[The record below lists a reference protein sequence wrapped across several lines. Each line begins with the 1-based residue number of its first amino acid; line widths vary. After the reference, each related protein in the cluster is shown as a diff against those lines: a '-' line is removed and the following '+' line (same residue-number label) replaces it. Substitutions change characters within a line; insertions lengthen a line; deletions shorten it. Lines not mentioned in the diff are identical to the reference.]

1 VAATPCSTTETSTTK
16 PIVAHISVAAAVA
29 DAQGR
34 EIDLHPL
41 VFAPDGSAT
50 QASTEPGR
58 PFVYLAT
65 SFVTGEIESST
76 VPCLSAEQQVYFHQG
91 YEPTDRDR
99 QDMTQLRQSSGIRT
113 HL

>member
-1 VAATPCSTTETSTTK
+1 MPRDVRSTCTPWFSHPTEVPPRLRQS
-16 PIVAHISVAAAVA
+16 
-29 DAQGR
+29 R
-34 EIDLHPL
+34 
-41 VFAPDGSAT
+41 
-50 QASTEPGR
+50 GR